1 MANPIE
7 AGDAVF
13 NLLSTMASLKT
24 AQNPDEVLVS
34 LAQGMAAAASIAT
47 SPAYASTVA
56 AANAISAAATMG
68 KITADYTRDGKTN
81 PADWI
86 SLTSNI
92 ATIVATG
99 VIDDDRY
106 D

>member
-47 SPAYASTVA
+47 SPAYASTTCLKG
-56 AANAISAAATMG
+56 SASHYIWRNHATSP
-68 KITADYTRDGKTN
+68 TH
-81 PADWI
+81 
-86 SLTSNI
+86 
-92 ATIVATG
+92 
-99 VIDDDRY
+99 
-106 D
+106 

>member
-34 LAQGMAAAASIAT
+34 LAQGMAAAMGMGSDSI
-47 SPAYASTVA
+47 Y
-56 AANAISAAATMG
+56 IE
-68 KITADYTRDGKTN
+68 D
-81 PADWI
+81 
-86 SLTSNI
+86 
-92 ATIVATG
+92 
-99 VIDDDRY
+99 
-106 D
+106 

>member
-47 SPAYASTVA
+47 SPRPKGVSIALHLEKPCHVA
-56 AANAISAAATMG
+56 HALN
-68 KITADYTRDGKTN
+68 
-81 PADWI
+81 
-86 SLTSNI
+86 
-92 ATIVATG
+92 
-99 VIDDDRY
+99 
-106 D
+106 